1 MSSTDETAKPKQDA
15 EALHE
20 QREWLRVTLSSIGDA
35 VITTDTKGSI
45 TYLNPVAVSLT
56 GWTQEDAA
64 GIPLELVF
72 KIINEKTRQAVE
84 NPATR
89 ALREGL
95 VVGLANHTLLI
106 AKDGTERAIDDSAAP
121 IRNANGEVAGV
132 VLVFRDVTDRREA
145 ERALRESEE
154 RFRLLVEGAEDY
166 AIFMLDPKGNIT
178 SWNPGAERIKGY
190 SAEEVIGQHFS
201 CFYPPEK
208 VEAGYPDQELEVA
221 AAKGRFEDE
230 GWRLRKDGSRFW
242 ANVII
247 TALRDERGKL
257 KGFSKIT
264 RDRTE
269 DLRKESQIRDSEVRF
284 RRLFETAKDGIL
296 ILDSSD
302 GKITEAN
309 PYITELLG
317 YSTDELIGKELWQ
330 IGLFQDIEASQAAFQ
345 RLQDEGYIRYHDLP
359 LETKSGRKAEV
370 EFISNV
376 YNVDHHA
383 VIQCNIRDITE
394 RRQLERA
401 EAQAEALADLH
412 RRKDE
417 FLAMLSHELRNP
429 LAAITNAV
437 QILDLQKDE
446 HPLQEKAK
454 TIIRRQAANLVV
466 LVNDLLEVSRIL
478 GGRIQLHQEDLDARG
493 IVQQAIET
501 TRPLIDQT
509 EHELTV
515 SLPTEP
521 TWLHADA
528 LRLEE
533 VIVNLLNNAVKYTP
547 KGGHIWLSLQQ
558 EGDRIVLRIR
568 DTGVGI
574 VPDSLPHMFELF
586 TQAPRSLDRSQGG
599 LGVGLAVVRKLV
611 EMHGGTVE
619 AQSAGPGKG
628 SEFIV
633 RLPVLSS
640 PTGKSQI
647 LSKEGDERSGS
658 GWRVL
663 VVDDNVDSADSI
675 AMLLQVSGHEVRV
688 AYSGQDALDM
698 AAKYQPDIVLLDIG
712 LPVMDGYEV
721 ARRLRKYPD
730 LKTVKLIAV
739 TGYGQESDRL
749 QSQEAGFDYHLV
761 KPVDAQKLEEVMVA
775 VMKSPE

>member
-1 MSSTDETAKPKQDA
+1 VSSTDETAKPKQDA

-56 GWTQEDAA
+56 GWTQEEAA

-72 KIINEKTRQAVE
+72 KIINEETRQTVE

-95 VVGLANHTLLI
+95 VVGLANHALLI

-190 SAEEVIGQHFS
+190 SAEEIIGQHFS

-208 VEAGYPDQELEVA
+208 VEAGHPDQELEVA

-269 DLRKESQIRDSEVRF
+269 DLRKDSQIRDSEVRF

-302 GKITEAN
+302 GKITDAN

-330 IGLFQDIEASQAAFQ
+330 IGLFQDIEASRAAFQ
-345 RLQDEGYIRYHDLP
+345 LLQDEGYIRYHDLP

-493 IVQQAIET
+493 IVQQAVET
-501 TRPLIDQT
+501 ARPLIDQNK
-509 EHELTV
+509 HELTV

-521 TWLHADA
+521 TWLYADA

-547 KGGHIWLSLQQ
+547 EGGHIWLSLQQ

-633 RLPVLSS
+633 RLPVLSP
-640 PTGKSQI
+640 PTSRSQI
-647 LSKEGDERSGS
+647 PSKKGDEQSGS

-688 AYSGQDALDM
+688 VYSGQDALDM
-698 AAKYQPDIVLLDIG
+698 AGKYQPDIVLLDIG

-721 ARRLRKYPD
+721 ARRLRNHPE
-730 LKTVKLIAV
+730 LKEVKLIAV

-761 KPVDAQKLEEVMVA
+761 KPVDAQKLQEVMVA

>member
-1 MSSTDETAKPKQDA
+1 VSSTDETAKPKQDA

-56 GWTQEDAA
+56 GWTQEEAA

-72 KIINEKTRQAVE
+72 KIINEETRQTVE

-95 VVGLANHTLLI
+95 VMGLANHTLLI

-190 SAEEVIGQHFS
+190 SAEEIIGQHFS

-208 VEAGYPDQELEVA
+208 VEAGHPDQELEVA

-269 DLRKESQIRDSEVRF
+269 DLRKDSQIRDSEVRF

-296 ILDSSD
+296 ILDSD
-302 GKITEAN
+302 NGKITDAN
-309 PYITELLG
+309 PYISELLG
-317 YSTDELIGKELWQ
+317 YSTHELIGKELWQ

-345 RLQDEGYIRYHDLP
+345 QLQQEGYIRYHDLP

-493 IVQQAIET
+493 IVQQAVET
-501 TRPLIDQT
+501 ARPLIDQNK
-509 EHELTV
+509 HELTV

-547 KGGHIWLSLQQ
+547 EGGHIWLSLQQ

-640 PTGKSQI
+640 PTGRSQI

-688 AYSGQDALDM
+688 VYSGQDALDM
-698 AAKYQPDIVLLDIG
+698 AGKYQPDIVLLDIG

-721 ARRLRKYPD
+721 ARRLRNHPE
-730 LKTVKLIAV
+730 LKEVKLIAV

-761 KPVDAQKLEEVMVA
+761 KPVDAQKLQEVMVA

>member
-56 GWTQEDAA
+56 GWTQEEAA

-72 KIINEKTRQAVE
+72 KIINEETRQTVE

-132 VLVFRDVTDRREA
+132 VLVFRDVTDRREV

-190 SAEEVIGQHFS
+190 SAEEIIGQHFS

-208 VEAGYPDQELEVA
+208 VEAGHPDQELEVA

-269 DLRKESQIRDSEVRF
+269 DLRKESQIHDSEVRF

-302 GKITEAN
+302 GKITDAN

-345 RLQDEGYIRYHDLP
+345 LLQDEGYIRYHDLP

-493 IVQQAIET
+493 IVQQALET
-501 TRPLIDQT
+501 ARPLIDQNK
-509 EHELTV
+509 HELTV

-547 KGGHIWLSLQQ
+547 EGGHIWLSLQQ

-640 PTGKSQI
+640 PTGRSQI

-688 AYSGQDALDM
+688 VYSGQDALDM
-698 AAKYQPDIVLLDIG
+698 AGKYQPDIVLLDIG

-721 ARRLRKYPD
+721 ARRLRNHPE
-730 LKTVKLIAV
+730 LKEVKLIAV

-761 KPVDAQKLEEVMVA
+761 KPVDAQKLQEVMVA